1 MRHGRLRRFNAW
13 RDEKDKAFEWLDRAY
28 AQRDIGLA
36 ELKGEQLFR
45 NLFRDSRWAAFLK
58 EKNRPCTGIGS
69 RLRRGPWP
77 QRATANGTVTG
88 LYGMVT
94 APTAAELF
102 GCDGRP
108 AAILAAEVDHR
119 L

>member
-1 MRHGRLRRFNAW
+1 VSPIVGAV
-13 RDEKDKAFEWLDRAY
+13 A
-28 AQRDIGLA
+28 
-36 ELKGEQLFR
+36 
-45 NLFRDSRWAAFLK
+45 
-58 EKNRPCTGIGS
+58 NRPCTGIAIA
-69 RLRRGPWP
+69 PCP
-77 QRATANGTVTG
+77 VVHQRATANGTVTA

>member
-1 MRHGRLRRFNAW
+1 MSPIVGAVREPPLHGHRFAI
-13 RDEKDKAFEWLDRAY
+13 A
-28 AQRDIGLA
+28 
-36 ELKGEQLFR
+36 
-45 NLFRDSRWAAFLK
+45 
-58 EKNRPCTGIGS
+58 
-69 RLRRGPWP
+69 PWP
-77 QRATANGTVTG
+77 VAQRATANGTVTG

-108 AAILAAEVDHR
+108 AAILAAQVDHR

>member
-1 MRHGRLRRFNAW
+1 VWPIVGAVREPPLH
-13 RDEKDKAFEWLDRAY
+13 
-28 AQRDIGLA
+28 
-36 ELKGEQLFR
+36 
-45 NLFRDSRWAAFLK
+45 
-58 EKNRPCTGIGS
+58 GIGS
-69 RLRRGPWP
+69 RVPWRVVH